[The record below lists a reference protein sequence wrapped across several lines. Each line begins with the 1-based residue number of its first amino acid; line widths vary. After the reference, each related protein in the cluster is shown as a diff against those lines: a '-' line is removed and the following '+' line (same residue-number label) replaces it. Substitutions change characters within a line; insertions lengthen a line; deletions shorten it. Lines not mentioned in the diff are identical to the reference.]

1 MKKDLVKKIVSI
13 SVVSLVLALVV
24 ATIVLALVPKR
35 LANPVTEGYASIT
48 VYKDNLDKQYFK
60 DFFNSANATDAEK
73 KYNAVYGEIA
83 DLHADSLKDNL
94 LSSMFQGLGK
104 FGIEVVASLESDVIA
119 NVAKKEGNCL
129 VFTYINEEKQILKI
143 NGEVYYD
150 ETALKSEAVEFDMIV
165 MPLSSEKNGFEERVI
180 YLADRET
187 GKSQYQLKFLADQ
200 SELNEYIENLNLGIA
215 G

>member
-24 ATIVLALVPKR
+24 ATIVLALVPKK
-35 LANPVTEGYASIT
+35 LVNPVTDGYASVT
-48 VYKDNLDKQYFK
+48 VYKDNLGKQYFK
-60 DFFNSANATDAEK
+60 DFYPSATATEAEK

-83 DLHADSLKDNL
+83 DLHEKSLKDNL
-94 LSSMFQGLGK
+94 LSAMFQGLGK
-104 FGIEVVASLESDVIA
+104 FGVEVVASLNSNVVK
-119 NVAKKEGNCL
+119 NVAEAEGNCL
-129 VFTYINEEKQILKI
+129 VFTYIGEDKQVLKI
-143 NGEVYYD
+143 DGEVYYD
-150 ETALKSEAVEFDMIV
+150 ETSLKSEAVEYDMIV
-165 MPLSSEKNGFEERVI
+165 MPLSANSGFEERVL

-187 GKSQYQLKFLADQ
+187 GKSQYQIKFLADQ

>member
-13 SVVSLVLALVV
+13 SVVSLVLALVIT
-24 ATIVLALVPKR
+24 TIVLALVPKR

-48 VYKDNLDKQYFK
+48 VYKDNLGKQYFK
-60 DFFNSANATDAEK
+60 DFYNSTTATEAEK

-83 DLHADSLKDNL
+83 DLHAESLKDNL
-94 LSSMFQGLGK
+94 LSAMFQGLGK
-104 FGIEVVASLESDVIA
+104 FGIEVVPSLNSNVVK
-119 NVAKKEGNCL
+119 NVAEADGNCL
-129 VFTYINEEKQILKI
+129 VFTYLGEDKKVLKI

-150 ETALKSEAVEFDMIV
+150 ETSLKSEAVEYDMIV
-165 MPLSSEKNGFEERVI
+165 MPLTAESGFAERVI

-200 SELNEYIENLNLGIA
+200 SELNEYVESLNI
-215 G
+215 

>member
-24 ATIVLALVPKR
+24 ATIVLALIPKR
-35 LANPVTEGYASIT
+35 LANPITEGYASVT
-48 VYKDNLDKQYFK
+48 VYKDSLDKQYFK
-60 DFFNSANATDAEK
+60 DFYNSANATEAEK
-73 KYNAVYGEIA
+73 KYNAVYGEIT
-83 DLHADSLKDNL
+83 DLHKDSLKDNL
-94 LSSMFQGLGK
+94 LSAMFQGLGK
-104 FGIEVVASLESDVIA
+104 FGIEVVPSLEADVIK
-119 NVAKKEGNCL
+119 NVAKAEGNCL
-129 VFTYINEEKQILKI
+129 VFTYIGENKQVLKV

-150 ETALKSEAVEFDMIV
+150 ETALKSEAVEYDMVV
-165 MPLSSEKNGFEERVI
+165 MPLSANGGFEERVI

>member
-13 SVVSLVLALVV
+13 SVVALVLALVIT
-24 ATIVLALVPKR
+24 TIVLALVPKR
-35 LANPVTEGYASIT
+35 LANPIADGYASVT
-48 VYKDNLDKQYFK
+48 VYKGSLDKQYFK
-60 DFFNSANATDAEK
+60 DFYNTANATEAEK

-83 DLHADSLKDNL
+83 DLHAESLKDNL

-104 FGIEVVASLESDVIA
+104 FGIEVVASLQSDVIK
-119 NVAKKEGNCL
+119 NVAKAEGNCL
-129 VFTYINEEKQILKI
+129 VFTYIGEDMQVLKI
-143 NGEVYYD
+143 NGEVYFE
-150 ETALKSEAVEFDMIV
+150 ETALTSEAVEYDMVV
-165 MPLSSEKNGFEERVI
+165 MPLSANTGFEERVI

>member
-24 ATIVLALVPKR
+24 ATIVLALVPKK
-35 LANPVTEGYASIT
+35 LVNPVTEGYASIT

-60 DFFNSANATDAEK
+60 NFYDETESEK
-73 KYNAVYGEIA
+73 KYGAEFDKIA
-83 DLHADSLKDNL
+83 SLHEDSLRDNL

-104 FGIEVVASLESDVIA
+104 FGVEVVASLNSDVIK
-119 NVAKKEGNCL
+119 NVAKAEGNCL
-129 VFTYINEEKQILKI
+129 VFTYIGKDKQVLKI

-150 ETALKSEAVEFDMIV
+150 ETSLKSEAVEYDMVV
-165 MPLSSEKNGFEERVI
+165 MPLIDSNGFEERVL

-200 SELNEYIENLNLGIA
+200 SELNEYIENLNLGIV

>member
-24 ATIVLALVPKR
+24 ATIVLALIPKR
-35 LANPVTEGYASIT
+35 LANPITEGYASVT
-48 VYKDNLDKQYFK
+48 VYKDSLDKQYFK
-60 DFFNSANATDAEK
+60 DFYNSANATEAEK
-73 KYNAVYGEIA
+73 KYNAVYGEIT
-83 DLHADSLKDNL
+83 DLHKDSLKDNL
-94 LSSMFQGLGK
+94 LSAMFQGLGK
-104 FGIEVVASLESDVIA
+104 FGIEVVPSLEADVIK
-119 NVAKKEGNCL
+119 NVAKAEGNCL
-129 VFTYINEEKQILKI
+129 VFTYIGDNKQVLKV

-150 ETALKSEAVEFDMIV
+150 ETALKSEAVEYDMVV
-165 MPLSSEKNGFEERVI
+165 MPLSANGGFEERVI

>member
-24 ATIVLALVPKR
+24 ATIVLALIPKR
-35 LANPVTEGYASIT
+35 LANPITEGYASVT
-48 VYKDNLDKQYFK
+48 VYKDGLDKQYFK
-60 DFFNSANATDAEK
+60 DFYNSANATEAEK
-73 KYNAVYGEIA
+73 KYNAVYGEIT
-83 DLHADSLKDNL
+83 DLHKDSLKDNL
-94 LSSMFQGLGK
+94 LSAMFQGLGK
-104 FGIEVVASLESDVIA
+104 FGIEVVPSLEADVIK
-119 NVAKKEGNCL
+119 NVAKAEGNCL
-129 VFTYINEEKQILKI
+129 VFTYIGENKQVLKV

-150 ETALKSEAVEFDMIV
+150 ETALKSEAVEYDMVV
-165 MPLSSEKNGFEERVI
+165 MPLSANGGFEERVI

>member
-13 SVVSLVLALVV
+13 SVVSLVLALVI

-35 LANPVTEGYASIT
+35 LANPVNEGYASIT
-48 VYKDNLDKQYFK
+48 VYKDSLDKQYFK
-60 DFFNSANATDAEK
+60 DFYNSATATEAEK
-73 KYNAVYGEIA
+73 KYNAVYGEIT
-83 DLHADSLKDNL
+83 DLHKESLKDNL

-104 FGIEVVASLESDVIA
+104 FGIEVVGSLQSDVIK
-119 NVAKKEGNCL
+119 NIAKAEGNCI
-129 VFTYINEEKQILKI
+129 VFTYLGEDKQVLKI

-150 ETALKSEAVEFDMIV
+150 ETALTSEAVEYDMIV
-165 MPLSSEKNGFEERVI
+165 MPLSENAGFEERIV

-200 SELNEYIENLNLGIA
+200 SELNDYIEELNLGIA

>member
-24 ATIVLALVPKR
+24 ATIVLALIPKR
-35 LANPVTEGYASIT
+35 LANPITEGYASVT
-48 VYKDNLDKQYFK
+48 VYKDSLDKQYFK
-60 DFFNSANATDAEK
+60 DFYNSANATEAEK
-73 KYNAVYGEIA
+73 KYNAVYSEIT
-83 DLHADSLKDNL
+83 DLHKDSLKDNL
-94 LSSMFQGLGK
+94 LSAMFQGLGK
-104 FGIEVVASLESDVIA
+104 FGIEVVPSLEADVIK
-119 NVAKKEGNCL
+119 NVAKAEGNCL
-129 VFTYINEEKQILKI
+129 VFTYIGENKQVLKV

-150 ETALKSEAVEFDMIV
+150 ETALKSEAVEYDMVV
-165 MPLSSEKNGFEERVI
+165 MPLSANGGFEERVI